1 MPLGRRTTT
10 ADVYA
15 DLRAFSLAFTPEQ
28 HFPADEAYTSNLKR
42 VLKVA
47 VENRR

>member
-15 DLRAFSLAFTPEQ
+15 DLRAFSLAFTPSSTFLPMKHTPQ
-28 HFPADEAYTSNLKR
+28 TCPKGVHARSW
-42 VLKVA
+42 V
-47 VENRR
+47 

>member
-10 ADVYA
+10 AAVYA

-28 HFPADEAYTSNLKR
+28 LFSANEAYISN
-42 VLKVA
+42 VS
-47 VENRR
+47 